1 MSSRFVRA
9 VALVAIAAGPLA
21 AQQPIDSAYTAK
33 IREHLQ
39 DARITTELV
48 DHLPASATVPT
59 PLKFHGRI
67 VGTPGELTYA
77 KDIHRYFD
85 ALDKASD
92 RATLFTMGKTEE
104 GRDMVVLVIGDEAA
118 IRDLESY
125 KRNMA
130 ALTDPRRTSEAEAR
144 RLISQTKPMYWVT
157 TGMHSGETGGPETV
171 QELAYRLIVQETPF
185 IQNIRSNILVA
196 ITPVIEV
203 DGREKQVDTYYFNK
217 KRAQGDARLPLM
229 YWGKY
234 VAHDNNRDHVGQF
247 LQLSKNVTKFFL
259 DWHPIIMHD
268 LHESVSYLYA
278 STGTGPYNEAIDAIT
293 VDEWWMLA
301 KNDVSELTKRGVPG
315 AWTYGFYDGWTPN
328 YMFFAAHAHNA
339 VGRFYEVQTYGPD
352 NNANLRVPAQTT
364 SREWFRPNPPLPQ
377 IKWGPRNHVN
387 ISQSGVLFALSHL
400 AKNRD
405 TYLENYWLKNKRAA
419 NRGETGG
426 TYAWVMPAG
435 QRRKA
440 EVADVVNSLRFQ
452 GL

>member
-1 MSSRFVRA
+1 MLRQTRRA
-9 VALVAIAAGPLA
+9 LALVAILSAPAA

-33 IREHLQ
+33 IKEHLQ

-48 DHLPASATVPT
+48 DHLPASSSVPS

-77 KDIHRYFD
+77 KDIHRYFE
-85 ALDKASD
+85 AIDKASE
-92 RATLFTMGKTEE
+92 RATMWNIGKTEE
-104 GRDMVVLVIGDEAA
+104 GRDMVVLVIADEAT
-118 IRDLESY
+118 IRDLDRH
-125 KRNMA
+125 KRQLA
-130 ALTDPRRTSEAEAR
+130 QLTDPRKISETEAR
-144 RLISQTKPMYWVT
+144 RLIPQTKPIYWLT
-157 TGMHSGETGGPETV
+157 SGMHSPETGGPETL
-171 QELAYRLIVQETPF
+171 QELAYRLVVQETPF
-185 IQNIRSNILVA
+185 IQNIRNNVIVM

-234 VAHDNNRDHVGQF
+234 VAHDNNRDHMGQF
-247 LQLSKNVTKFFL
+247 LALSKNVTKFFL
-259 DWHPIIMHD
+259 EWHPTIMHD

-352 NNANLRVPAQTT
+352 NNANLRVQSQTT
-364 SREWFRPNPPLPQ
+364 SREWFRPNPPLPS

-387 ISQSGVLFALSHL
+387 ISQSGVLFALSH
-400 AKNRD
+400 
-405 TYLENYWLKNKRAA
+405 
-419 NRGETGG
+419 
-426 TYAWVMPAG
+426 V
-435 QRRKA
+435 
-440 EVADVVNSLRFQ
+440 
-452 GL
+452 